1 MWQSPPFKSSQP
13 YADTCHNPPLTKL
26 TSQILP
32 RHHLLHLT
40 HETLTLAATMTSR
53 RRQSCCQTSTAA
65 AAASGHHS
73 STIFLLTGEVTNLH
87 HLLSSSQRRHL
98 RPHVNVA
105 SHRSTIILPAPD
117 LAGATPIQKQI
128 YVSHGDHPSRL
139 HCSSAHHL
147 NQARTTAPAPAP
159 FPQPSRTIKF
169 TFHHHHFPSPRSC
182 VAHPIS

>member
-32 RHHLLHLT
+32 RHHLLHRT

-53 RRQSCCQTSTAA
+53 RRLRPPQ
-65 AAASGHHS
+65 
-73 STIFLLTGEVTNLH
+73 FH
-87 HLLSSSQRRHL
+87 HLPSRRWSYE
-98 RPHVNVA
+98 PAPFSIFFAA

-117 LAGATPIQKQI
+117 LAGAAPIQKQI

-139 HCSSAHHL
+139 HRSSAHHL
-147 NQARTTAPAPAP
+147 NQARTTTPAPAP

-169 TFHHHHFPSPRSC
+169 TFHHHHFPFPRSC
-182 VAHPIS
+182 AAHPISRATTIF